1 MQPKVDILRM
11 LRLADKLFTDKPYL
25 TFTFIQAFRFFGRL
39 DFWAISIIMKE
50 LDFFVFRGGIAQLA
64 ER

>member
-1 MQPKVDILRM
+1 M